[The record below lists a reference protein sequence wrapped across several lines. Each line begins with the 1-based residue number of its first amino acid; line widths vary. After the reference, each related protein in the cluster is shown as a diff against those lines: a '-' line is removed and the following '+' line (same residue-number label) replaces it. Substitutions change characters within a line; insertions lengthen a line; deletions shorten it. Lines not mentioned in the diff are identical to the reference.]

1 MGSLDLVSSL
11 ISELFLVVYFSLNLA
26 CFALRVSG
34 APNFRPHFK
43 QFSWKTA
50 LAGALLSLAVMFI
63 SRYVYHFCTTF
74 VPLPSTLEQ
83 HSCLILFGSPS
94 QALIAIF
101 LVAFMTVVVYIYA
114 PPKPWGDVSQAI
126 IFHQVRKYLLRLD
139 IRRQHPKFWR
149 PSILLCVDTPHTAS
163 MLIDFCNSLKKGGL
177 YLIGNVIVAPYS
189 VRMAQLAEELQ
200 MLWVDYISIT
210 NIKAFSEICL
220 AESLRA
226 GFYSMFMLSGI
237 GGMKPNTVVFQF
249 FPDAEEDQYSTGEE
263 DRLGS
268 SSGSSLTQ
276 EDRDLLVGVA
286 DTTEAI
292 KLIRSS
298 SSSSTS
304 KSQRNR
310 VSTNSRP
317 SQLWGSGRNPN
328 AIRKRNMRMIDEE
341 LVADKMDSVRSK
353 MEYLMQRVVQKKNGN
368 TDADATIRKD
378 MTTKETKLEHP
389 PLATTTTT
397 TTTTTGGL
405 RRQNSLLV
413 SSEVQKDNVGELVAI
428 MGDALAL
435 KKNIVLARHF
445 DQLNADTLRN
455 WHEEHLGVNMTVD
468 VWVIANDAMNPDWDS
483 MEGDLSLQ
491 VQLAYC
497 LLASRNSSWNKY
509 TTLRVVLVAVV
520 REEDVLTTVSIA
532 MEDCKH
538 RLTHLLNEIRI
549 EADIHVEV
557 GRVKSQNSSGN
568 RSNSGSNGPPP
579 MLDTTTLNSLIYNG
593 TKEGV
598 AMLFLQL
605 PDCPVEGSTN
615 DEIML
620 YVRNLKA
627 LTSKLPPLALVKSA
641 RQRTMTTEL

>member
-1 MGSLDLVSSL
+1 
-11 ISELFLVVYFSLNLA
+11 
-26 CFALRVSG
+26 
-34 APNFRPHFK
+34 
-43 QFSWKTA
+43 
-50 LAGALLSLAVMFI
+50 
-63 SRYVYHFCTTF
+63 
-74 VPLPSTLEQ
+74 
-83 HSCLILFGSPS
+83 
-94 QALIAIF
+94 
-101 LVAFMTVVVYIYA
+101 
-114 PPKPWGDVSQAI
+114 
-126 IFHQVRKYLLRLD
+126 
-139 IRRQHPKFWR
+139 
-149 PSILLCVDTPHTAS
+149 

-286 DTTEAI
+286 GTTEAI

-298 SSSSTS
+298 SSSSSS

-397 TTTTTGGL
+397 D
-405 RRQNSLLV
+405 RKS
-413 SSEVQKDNVGELVAI
+413 
-428 MGDALAL
+428 
-435 KKNIVLARHF
+435 
-445 DQLNADTLRN
+445 
-455 WHEEHLGVNMTVD
+455 
-468 VWVIANDAMNPDWDS
+468 
-483 MEGDLSLQ
+483 
-491 VQLAYC
+491 
-497 LLASRNSSWNKY
+497 
-509 TTLRVVLVAVV
+509 VV
-520 REEDVLTTVSIA
+520 
-532 MEDCKH
+532 
-538 RLTHLLNEIRI
+538 
-549 EADIHVEV
+549 
-557 GRVKSQNSSGN
+557 
-568 RSNSGSNGPPP
+568 
-579 MLDTTTLNSLIYNG
+579 
-593 TKEGV
+593 
-598 AMLFLQL
+598 
-605 PDCPVEGSTN
+605 
-615 DEIML
+615 
-620 YVRNLKA
+620 
-627 LTSKLPPLALVKSA
+627 
-641 RQRTMTTEL
+641 